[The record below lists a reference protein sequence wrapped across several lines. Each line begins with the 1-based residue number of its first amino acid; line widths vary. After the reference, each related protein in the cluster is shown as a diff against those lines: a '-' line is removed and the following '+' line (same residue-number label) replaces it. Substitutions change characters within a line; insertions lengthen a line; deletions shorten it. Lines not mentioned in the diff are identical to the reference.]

1 MLPTHSTSPKSS
13 ATNVQSKLCSVR
25 STLLRRGKLT
35 EDFPGDIA
43 TAYFQKEEKYDGD
56 EKHGDEHGDDTG
68 EQETRHRIPVVKDCA
83 QVARDDVFLAGEPG
97 LKSGVLPDF
106 REEVIAGRVGY
117 HVLEF
122 RTGDVPDLFPKG
134 YANGPS

>member
-1 MLPTHSTSPKSS
+1 M
-13 ATNVQSKLCSVR
+13 
-25 STLLRRGKLT
+25 T

-68 EQETRHRIPVVKDCA
+68 EQETRHKIPVVKDCA

-106 REEVIAGRVGY
+106 CEEVIAGRVGN

-122 RTGDVPDLFPKG
+122 RTGDVPDLFPK
-134 YANGPS
+134 